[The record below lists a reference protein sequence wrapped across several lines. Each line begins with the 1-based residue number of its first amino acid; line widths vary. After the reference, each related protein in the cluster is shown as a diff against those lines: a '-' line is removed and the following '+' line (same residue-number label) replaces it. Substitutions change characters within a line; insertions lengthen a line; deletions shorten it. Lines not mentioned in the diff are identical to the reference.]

1 MLVAGTGAKK
11 ARRFG
16 DRSDGRLLRSLDPFY
31 RIIPYVMRSRVDAQ
45 NYFEDTI
52 DIGAAEEW
60 MRERRAQGKPHIG
73 LLHLFIAALVRTYSQ
88 RPQLNRFVAGQR
100 IYARKDLVVS
110 LAIKK
115 KLDEHSPETVV
126 KLVLRPGDTVD
137 EVARVI
143 DAAVAGNKAA
153 EASNE
158 TDRTARLFMLLPRF
172 VLRCVVWFLRQLDYY
187 GWLPRA
193 LIRASPFHT
202 SVFVTDL
209 GSLRIRPV
217 YHHLYEFGTTSVF
230 VAFGLKEEQ
239 RVLDEQGK
247 PSLRRTVG
255 MKVVT
260 DERICDGYY
269 YASAFKYLV
278 GLFRDPAQLARPPET
293 VVQDV
298 E

>member
-1 MLVAGTGAKK
+1 MDTDSIGP
-11 ARRFG
+11 RRFG
-16 DRSDGRLLRSLDPFY
+16 DRSDGRRLRSLDPFY
-31 RIIPYVMRSRVDAQ
+31 RIIPYIMRSRADAQ
-45 NYFEDTI
+45 NFFQDEI
-52 DIGAAEEW
+52 DIGPAEEW
-60 MRERRAQGKPHIG
+60 MRSRSAQGKPHVG
-73 LLHLFIAALVRTYSQ
+73 LLHLFVAALVRTYSQ
-88 RPQLNRFVAGQR
+88 RPRLNRFVAGRR
-100 IYARKDLVVS
+100 IYARNGLVVS

-115 KLDEHSPETVV
+115 KLDENSAETVL
-126 KLVLRPGDTVD
+126 KLPFRPTDTID

-158 TDRTARLFMLLPRF
+158 TDRTARLFMLLPGF
-172 VLRCVVWFLRQLDYY
+172 VLRGAMWLLRVLDSF
-187 GWLPRA
+187 GRLPRA

-202 SVFVTDL
+202 SMFVTDL

-230 VAFGLKEEQ
+230 VAFGLKEEE
-239 RVLDEQGK
+239 RVLDAEGR

-255 MKVVT
+255 LKVVT

-269 YASAFKYLV
+269 YASAFKELV
-278 GLFRDPAQLARPPET
+278 GIFRDPAQLERPPAH
-293 VVQDV
+293 VVEDV